1 MAQQTGKAPALMAI
15 AEAQQLVKTY
25 AKSFGQEQV
34 ALDEADGRVL
44 AAAIRADRD
53 YPPFN
58 RSAVDGYAIRT
69 ADWEQGQRNYPVQ
82 ETIFAGQ
89 AHQQELQPGFAYK
102 IMTGA
107 AVPTSANAV
116 FRREDTT
123 EGKGAV
129 EIKVDTVTAFQ
140 NIARQGE
147 DVQQEEVLVP
157 APILVNPSVINS
169 LAAVGQA
176 QVLVE
181 KLPRIALFTTGDE
194 VKPVDAAVSPIQIR
208 NSNRH
213 LLEALLRKW
222 KLKPDVYQ
230 HIPDTKEALHQA
242 IQEALQHDMIIMSGG
257 VSAGDADYVPQVLQ
271 ELGIEKLFHKL
282 AIRPGK
288 PVFCGKLPNGGIVF
302 ALPGN
307 PFSCLVTFTLLIEH
321 YLYHCFG
328 FEGGPV
334 YNYKLQQQRTK
345 KHQLAEFFTVKIN
358 KDTTTL
364 QPLQVNGSGDIRA
377 GLMAHGLGVHPA
389 EQQVLEQGQT
399 IEFISFSNSLM

>member
-1 MAQQTGKAPALMAI
+1 MAQQADQAPALI
-15 AEAQQLVKTY
+15 PFEEAQQLVKAQ

-44 AAAIRADRD
+44 ATAIRADRD

-58 RSAVDGYAIRT
+58 RSAVDGFAIRT
-69 ADWEQGQRNYPVQ
+69 EDWEQGQRSYPIQ

-89 AHQQELQPGFAYK
+89 AHQQELQPGAAYK

-107 AVPTSANAV
+107 AVPTSADAV
-116 FRREDTT
+116 IRREDTT
-123 EGKGAV
+123 EGEG
-129 EIKVDTVTAFQ
+129 TVTILMAAVATYQ
-140 NIARQGE
+140 NIAKQGE
-147 DVQQEEVLVP
+147 DIQKEEVLVP
-157 APILVNPSVINS
+157 APILINPSVINS

-176 QVLVE
+176 RVLVE

-194 VKPVDAAVSPIQIR
+194 VKPINAAVSPIQIR

-213 LLEALLRKW
+213 LLQALLRKW
-222 KLKPDVYQ
+222 NIKPDVYQ

-242 IQEALQHDMIIMSGG
+242 LQGALKHDIIIISGG

-271 ELGIEKLFHKL
+271 ELGVEKLFHKV

-288 PVFCGKLPNGGIVF
+288 PVFCGKLPGGGMVF

-307 PFSCLVTFTLLIEH
+307 PFSCLVTFTLFIEY
-321 YLYHCFG
+321 YLYNCFG
-328 FEGGPV
+328 FDAGSV
-334 YNYKLQQQRTK
+334 YKYKLLEPRTK
-345 KHQLAEFFTVKIN
+345 KHKLTEFFAAKLDKATAA
-358 KDTTTL
+358 L
-364 QPLQVNGSGDIRA
+364 QPLTFNGSGDIRA

-389 EQQVLEQGQT
+389 EQQVLGQGNH
-399 IEFISFSNSLM
+399 IEFISFSNSLL

>member
-1 MAQQTGKAPALMAI
+1 MAQKATAASALMSI
-15 AEAQQLVKTY
+15 AEAQQLVKAQ

-44 AAAIRADRD
+44 ATAIRADRD

-58 RSAVDGYAIRT
+58 RSAVDGFAIKT
-69 ADWEQGQRNYPVQ
+69 ADWEQGQRSYPVQ

-89 AHQQELQPGFAYK
+89 AHQQELQPGSAYK

-107 AVPTSANAV
+107 AVPPSADAV
-116 FRREDTT
+116 IRREDTT
-123 EGKGAV
+123 EGEGAV
-129 EIKVDTVTAFQ
+129 EILLDAVAPYQ

-147 DVQQEEVLVP
+147 DVQKEE
-157 APILVNPSVINS
+157 ILVAVPVLINPSVINS

-176 QVLVE
+176 SVLVE

-194 VKPVDAAVSPIQIR
+194 VKPIDAAVSPIQIR

-213 LLEALLRKW
+213 LLQSLLRKW

-230 HIPDTKEALHQA
+230 HIPDTKEALRETLQK
-242 IQEALQHDMIIMSGG
+242 ALEHDIIIMSGG

-271 ELGIEKLFHKL
+271 ELGIEKLFHKV

-288 PVFCGKLPNGGIVF
+288 PVFCGKLPGGGIVF

-307 PFSCLVTFTLLIEH
+307 PFSCLVTFTLFIEY
-321 YLYHCFG
+321 YLYNCFG
-328 FEGGPV
+328 FQSGPV
-334 YNYKLQQQRTK
+334 YKYKLQQARTK
-345 KHQLAEFFTVKIN
+345 KHQLTEFFAVKLD
-358 KDTTTL
+358 KETAAL
-364 QPLQVNGSGDIRA
+364 QPLTFNGSGDIRA
-377 GLMAHGLGVHPA
+377 GLTAHGLGVQPA
-389 EQQVLEQGQT
+389 EQQVLELGQS
-399 IEFISFSNSLM
+399 IDFISFSNSLL